1 MRESSTDQSMNFS
14 KFRGG
19 QSLSLVLG
27 ICLCACGFEEGESEP
42 EWRGQELW
50 DDELVPDR
58 TPSYLEDDAD
68 DGDFEVLEDED
79 AEDRDLEVLEDEDAE
94 LIDFNEQTLDLT
106 APMMMGSCSDPN
118 QESCYYNGTSYAHCQ
133 SSSLG
138 AHCSSKFDGVCVGG
152 AAAGSAC
159 VATGECFSICDD
171 GTWIPAG

>member
-1 MRESSTDQSMNFS
+1 MNFS
-14 KFRGG
+14 GFRGG
-19 QSLSLVLG
+19 RSLSLVLG

-106 APMMMGSCSDPN
+106 
-118 QESCYYNGTSYAHCQ
+118 
-133 SSSLG
+133 
-138 AHCSSKFDGVCVGG
+138 
-152 AAAGSAC
+152 
-159 VATGECFSICDD
+159 
-171 GTWIPAG
+171 